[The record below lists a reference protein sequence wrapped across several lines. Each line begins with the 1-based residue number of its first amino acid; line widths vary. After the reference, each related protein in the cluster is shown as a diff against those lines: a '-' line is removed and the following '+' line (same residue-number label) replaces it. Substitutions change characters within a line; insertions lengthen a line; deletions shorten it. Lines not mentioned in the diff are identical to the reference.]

1 MRGYP
6 NLNKDLFA
14 KVAEALRSMGLTV
27 WSPSEQASYIKLSF
41 AQCISLDLNMVNNSC
56 RKIVFLPGWRESLG
70 ANMEAFTAFA
80 CKKEAFEIIFEGYDI
95 EDMAHRTN
103 KVFTHLELVPLDLS
117 HYLLPKRGIMY
128 ESNIYLIRLVSP
140 NVIPI
145 AKRIIAI
152 NVIHLFFITFTLLC
166 LAVNFQVFFVTNLFL
181 SLSLQDRTE
190 DTLP

>member
-117 HYLLPKRGIMY
+117 HYLLPYQTGDHRREFDPHKCALDCPAPDPK
-128 ESNIYLIRLVSP
+128 E
-140 NVIPI
+140 
-145 AKRIIAI
+145 
-152 NVIHLFFITFTLLC
+152 
-166 LAVNFQVFFVTNLFL
+166 
-181 SLSLQDRTE
+181 E
-190 DTLP
+190 